1 MSDSNIP
8 PPLGYVSD
16 PLQPHRVVVEF
27 DVLARSQAEADHIV
41 GEVLVE
47 ELAGEPEDIRTD
59 GARVFAEDFG
69 DDVASIRS
77 WEPLDVASVPPKVM
91 AVPSVEWE
99 PLEDSGIPEIVAR
112 MFPPEPQTAAFRLPD
127 GTADTEGFDEAHEQW
142 RETCLHLAY
151 AAARLP
157 ETLARVEV
165 LEQAQ
170 QRAGRAAGA
179 ERVRDAVI
187 DLLERD
193 PLPVEPVKD
202 DYLVTVAPAF
212 EDEYEDM
219 RYAWDHSQ
227 WRTEF
232 TAAALRREHVLRELI
247 SDGGPRTSYLP
258 AQFSRTWMP
267 ADLAAIH
274 TLRGLVD
281 IDESGLGIVPLAR
294 EVRDRVE
301 AMLAAADPD
310 IRVADPDDP
319 ERGELFAGLASDAH
333 DWVPAG
339 VYAATGIDG
348 EGDFRLIVGPVPG
361 TAGATASAAF
371 PHAEHDSAVL
381 NGIAWILEQ
390 HTEQQPPAEVLRQV
404 NDRVISTGRTG
415 ALVTDLGHA
424 EPMTRLERGVLLS
437 EFLAEREQQ
446 LDPGPDDPERPS
458 PDAGLGRNL

>member
-1 MSDSNIP
+1 MSRQRASESDGGSVRRGGSRWKTRDSGDRRANVPTRTPNRRVSDS
-8 PPLGYVSD
+8 LT
-16 PLQPHRVVVEF
+16 
-27 DVLARSQAEADHIV
+27 
-41 GEVLVE
+41 
-47 ELAGEPEDIRTD
+47 ELRTLRGSMRPTNS
-59 GARVFAEDFG
+59 GARP
-69 DDVASIRS
+69 ASTSHMRQRVCPRP
-77 WEPLDVASVPPKVM
+77 W
-91 AVPSVEWE
+91 
-99 PLEDSGIPEIVAR
+99 
-112 MFPPEPQTAAFRLPD
+112 
-127 GTADTEGFDEAHEQW
+127 
-142 RETCLHLAY
+142 LAWKSSNK
-151 AAARLP
+151 P
-157 ETLARVEV
+157 
-165 LEQAQ
+165 

-212 EDEYEDM
+212 EGEYEDM

-232 TAAALRREHVLRELI
+232 IAAALRREHVLRELI

-258 AQFSRTWMP
+258 AQFSRSGCPPTSP
-267 ADLAAIH
+267 PFTLCVASSTSTSQDLAW
-274 TLRGLVD
+274 
-281 IDESGLGIVPLAR
+281 VPLAR

-371 PHAEHDSAVL
+371 SSRGARQCVL

-390 HTEQQPPAEVLRQV
+390 HTEQ
-404 NDRVISTGRTG
+404 
-415 ALVTDLGHA
+415 
-424 EPMTRLERGVLLS
+424 
-437 EFLAEREQQ
+437 
-446 LDPGPDDPERPS
+446 
-458 PDAGLGRNL
+458 